1 MGLGGIGIWQL
12 LLVLAIVLMLF
23 GTRKLRNSGTDIG
36 AAIRN
41 FKQSVRGESPTID
54 TDAG

>member
-12 LLVLAIVLMLF
+12 LLVLAIVVLLF
-23 GTRKLRNSGTDIG
+23 GTRKLRGSGGDVG

-41 FKQSVRGESPTID
+41 FKQSIRGDSSPAD
-54 TDAG
+54 SDAG